1 MTVFKTG
8 SRLKSQVD
16 DTQLVVVRA
25 PAGDLDLRI
34 GGHPPTDLAGT
45 PESGLVAE
53 PGEGTL
59 LGKRYTRDQ
68 GDLELLITKA
78 GAGDLMVDGVLLH
91 VKDSKP
97 LPASD

>member
-1 MTVFKTG
+1 MTVLKTG

-25 PAGDLDLRI
+25 PAVDIDLRI

-45 PESGLVAE
+45 PEAGLIAE

-59 LGKRYTRDQ
+59 LGKRYTREQD
-68 GDLELLITKA
+68 DLELLITKA
-78 GAGDLMVDGVLLH
+78 GTGDLVVDGVLLH

>member
-1 MTVFKTG
+1 MTVLKTG

-16 DTQLVVVRA
+16 ETQIVVVRA
-25 PAGDLDLRI
+25 PSADLDLRI
-34 GGHPPTDLAGT
+34 GGHPAVDLQAEA
-45 PESGLVAE
+45 ESGLAAS

-59 LGKRYTRDQ
+59 LGKRYTRAEA
-68 GDLELLITKA
+68 DLELLITKP
-78 GAGDLMVDGVLLH
+78 GAGDLTVDGVILH